1 MKRKVSICIGRFQ
14 KLYGEK
20 GALDVAKE
28 IGADGVDLT
37 LCGHFES
44 NKADNLYTKGADAVV
59 EYFSE
64 IKRHADAIG
73 IEIAQTHGRI
83 TGFKNAKEEDDR
95 LVEEAKLDILAT
107 KALGATHCV
116 MHTTTTIF
124 MDQSTPRSLMH
135 KLNYDMYT
143 RILPFAKEHGI
154 IIDTETFGDATGK
167 GCVDFFGDI
176 REFIM
181 GYNKVACTPGFADNF
196 KICVDP
202 GHSNKATRFGNPS
215 APDVIRLLGKNIT
228 TLHLN
233 DNDTLTDQHKT
244 PGTGCIDWKDLFD
257 ALDEVG
263 YDGWYNMELDLN
275 HFGMGFEKE
284 EAAFSIKVM
293 RQMLKTRYG
302 EDA

>member
-1 MKRKVSICIGRFQ
+1 MKRKVSICTGRFQ
-14 KLYGEK
+14 TLYGEK

-44 NKADNLYTKGADAVV
+44 SKADNLYAKGAEAVV
-59 EYFSE
+59 AYFTE

-83 TGFKNAKEEDDR
+83 TGFKNVAADDDR
-95 LVEEAKLDILAT
+95 LVEDAKLDILAT
-107 KALGATHCV
+107 KALGAKHCV

-124 MDQSTPRSLMH
+124 MGPDAPRSLMH
-135 KLNYDMYT
+135 KLNYDMYA
-143 RILPFAKEHGI
+143 RILPFACEHGI

-181 GYNKVACTPGFADNF
+181 GYNKVACTPGFADHF
-196 KICVDP
+196 KICLDP
-202 GHSNKATRFGNPS
+202 GHTNKATRFGNPS
-215 APDVIRLLGKNIT
+215 AGDTARMLGANIT

-233 DNDTLTDQHKT
+233 DNDTLTDQHKI

-257 ALDEVG
+257 ALDEIG
-263 YDGWYNMELDLN
+263 YHGWYNMELELR
-275 HFGMGFEKE
+275 HFGEGFEKE
-284 EAAFSIKVM
+284 EAAFGIKVM
-293 RQMLKTRYG
+293 RQMLRARYG